1 MSNAGTSR
9 NEFVIAPVCEGA
21 LILAVSAAGWLTHSP
36 LAFTSLGPTAF
47 ELIETPNRPSA
58 KPYNVIVGHL
68 IGVVAGFAAL
78 ALTRAWFA
86 PSVSSG
92 SVALPR
98 VWAAAISALLTV
110 LFTLLVNAQQPAALS
125 TTLLVSLGTL
135 QRWQD
140 GFFIMGAVVL
150 LVLLGEPLR
159 RWRSEQKAEQ

>member
-1 MSNAGTSR
+1 MKAGGVPR
-9 NEFVIAPVCEGA
+9 KELLIAPACEGV

-68 IGVVAGFAAL
+68 IGVVSGFAAL
-78 ALTRAWFA
+78 GMTHAWFS
-86 PSVSSG
+86 PGVSSG

-98 VWAAAISALLTV
+98 VYAAALSAVLTV
-110 LFTLLVNAQQPAALS
+110 ALTLLANAQQPAALS

-140 GFFIMGAVVL
+140 GIFIMAAVVL
-150 LVLLGEPLR
+150 LVFLGEPLR
-159 RWRSEQKAEQ
+159 RWRSKQKPDQ